1 MRLERC
7 LPVLGEETRLR
18 LYNPGMKNDRFD
30 ELKTYIGF
38 DERDAANLKALGKPA
53 APLIPRV
60 VDRFYEV
67 LLGHPEART
76 VLTGEEQVQRL
87 MTFFAEWLRRLFS
100 GTYDQGYCESRS
112 RIGQVHVRV
121 GLPQRYMPLAI
132 DVVRVELSRGLRRA
146 NIDHID
152 EKLESLLKLLT
163 LDLTIMLDSYQ
174 ESYASEI
181 RDFERQAM
189 EGKLARAQHLAEVG
203 QLAASLA
210 HEIKNPLAGISG
222 AIQVIGDSLSEDS
235 PYKSIVGDILGQIS
249 RLDATVKD
257 LLLYA
262 RPTPPE
268 RKDVKMGDLITR
280 LISVLHE
287 EPALRNLDVRFN
299 DSEAIAY
306 ADERQLE
313 QLLMN
318 LILNAAHASTDAT
331 TIEVEAIESADRL
344 TLVVKDRGTG
354 MPEEVRKK
362 ALEPFFTTKAK
373 GTGLGL
379 AICRRIAESHGGT
392 VAIESHPG
400 QGTVVTVELPRESQ
414 RSLAEEN

>member
-1 MRLERC
+1 
-7 LPVLGEETRLR
+7 LPLLGEETLLR
-18 LYNPGMKNDRFD
+18 LYDPGMKHDRYD
-30 ELKTYIGF
+30 ELKSYIGF
-38 DERDAANLKALGKPA
+38 DERDVVNLRSLAEPA
-53 APLIPRV
+53 TLLIPRV

-76 VLTGEEQVQRL
+76 VLAGEEQVQRL
-87 MTFFAEWLRRLFS
+87 MTFLAEWLRGLFT
-100 GTYDQGYCESRS
+100 GTYDQGYFESRS
-112 RIGQVHVRV
+112 RIGQTHVRV

-132 DVVRVELSRGLRRA
+132 DVVRAELSRGLRGA
-146 NIDHID
+146 DIDRIE

-174 ESYASEI
+174 ESYGSQI
-181 RDFERQAM
+181 RVFERQAM

-203 QLAASLA
+203 HLAASLA

-222 AIQVIGDSLSEDS
+222 AIQVIGDSLTEDS
-235 PYKSIVGDILGQIS
+235 PYKSIVRDILVQIS
-249 RLDATVKD
+249 RVDATVKD

-268 RKDVKMGDLITR
+268 RKYVKMSELEMR
-280 LISVLHE
+280 LASVLHE
-287 EPALRNLDVRFN
+287 EPALRNLQVRFA
-299 DSEAIAY
+299 ETEVVAY

-318 LILNAAHASTDAT
+318 LILNAAHASRDGAA
-331 TIEVEAIESADRL
+331 IVVEAVDRADGLKLIVR
-344 TLVVKDRGTG
+344 DRGTG
-354 MPEEVRKK
+354 MPEEVRKR

-392 VAIESHPG
+392 ISIESHCG
-400 QGTVVTVELPRESQ
+400 KGTTVTVELPRESE
-414 RSLAEEN
+414 RSVVEEN

>member
-1 MRLERC
+1 
-7 LPVLGEETRLR
+7 
-18 LYNPGMKNDRFD
+18 MKPDRFD
-30 ELKTYIGF
+30 ELKTYISF
-38 DERDAANLKALGKPA
+38 DERDAVNLKALGKPA
-53 APLIPRV
+53 TPLIPRV

-87 MTFFAEWLRRLFS
+87 MTFFAEWLRDLFT
-100 GTYDQGYCESRS
+100 GIYDNRYFESRL
-112 RIGQVHVRV
+112 RIGRVHVRV

-132 DVVRVELSRGLRRA
+132 DVVRAELSRGLRGA
-146 NIDHID
+146 DIDRIE

-163 LDLTIMLDSYQ
+163 LDLTIMLGSYH
-174 ESYASEI
+174 ESYSNQI
-181 RDFERQAM
+181 RELERKAM
-189 EGKLARAQHLAEVG
+189 EGKLARAQHLAEIG

-222 AIQVIGDSLSEDS
+222 AIQVIGESLTEDS

-268 RKDVKMGDLITR
+268 RKDIKLRELVSR

-287 EPALRNLDVRFN
+287 EPALRNLDVRFA
-299 DSEAIAY
+299 DTDAVAY

-318 LILNAAHASTDAT
+318 LILNAAHASTDGMA
-331 TIEVEAIESADRL
+331 IHVEVVDGADRL
-344 TLVVKDRGTG
+344 ALVVKDRGAG
-354 MPEEVRKK
+354 MPEEVRKN

-379 AICRRIAESHGGT
+379 AICRRIAESHGGSI
-392 VAIESHPG
+392 AIESHPG
-400 QGTVVTVELPRESQ
+400 QGTTVTVELPRETE
-414 RSLAEEN
+414 RCEMEEN

>member
-1 MRLERC
+1 MLG
-7 LPVLGEETRLR
+7 LGEETLLR
-18 LYNPGMKNDRFD
+18 PYTPGMQHDRLD
-30 ELKTYIGF
+30 ELKKYIGF
-38 DERDAANLKALGKPA
+38 DERDAINLRSLAKPA
-53 APLIPRV
+53 TPLIPRAR
-60 VDRFYEV
+60 DRFYEV
-67 LLGHPEART
+67 LLGHPDART
-76 VLTGEEQVQRL
+76 VLTGDEQVQRL
-87 MTFFAEWLRRLFS
+87 KTFFAEWLRSLFT
-100 GTYDQGYCESRS
+100 GTYDQGYFESRS
-112 RIGQVHVRV
+112 RIGQTHVRV
-121 GLPQRYMPLAI
+121 GLPQRYMPLAM
-132 DVVRVELSRGLRRA
+132 DVVRTELSRGLRGA
-146 NIDHID
+146 DIDHIE

-163 LDLTIMLDSYQ
+163 LDLTIMLGSYQ
-174 ESYASEI
+174 ESYASQI
-181 RDFERQAM
+181 RDFERKAM
-189 EGKLARAQHLAEVG
+189 EGKLARAQHLAEIG

-222 AIQVIGDSLSEDS
+222 AIQVIGDSLTEDS

-268 RKDVKMGDLITR
+268 RKDVKMSELVSR

-287 EPALRNLDVRFN
+287 EPALRSLDVRFA
-299 DSEAIAY
+299 DTDAVAY

-318 LILNAAHASTDAT
+318 LILNAAHASTDGTA
-331 TIEVEAIESADRL
+331 IEVEAVERADRVS
-344 TLVVKDRGTG
+344 LVVKDRGAG
-354 MPEEVRKK
+354 MPEDVRKK

-392 VAIESHPG
+392 IAIESHPG
-400 QGTVVTVELPRESQ
+400 QGTTVTVELPREAE
-414 RSLAEEN
+414 RCAPEEN

>member
-1 MRLERC
+1 M
-7 LPVLGEETRLR
+7 LR
-18 LYNPGMKNDRFD
+18 LYDPGMKHDRYD
-30 ELKTYIGF
+30 ELKSYIGF
-38 DERDAANLKALGKPA
+38 DERDVVNLRSLAEPA
-53 APLIPRV
+53 TLLIPRV

-76 VLTGEEQVQRL
+76 VLAGEEQVQRL
-87 MTFFAEWLRRLFS
+87 MTFLAEWLRGLFT
-100 GTYDQGYCESRS
+100 GTYDQGYFESRS
-112 RIGQVHVRV
+112 RIGQTHVRV

-132 DVVRVELSRGLRRA
+132 DVVRAELSRGLRGA
-146 NIDHID
+146 DIDRIE

-174 ESYASEI
+174 ESYGSQI
-181 RDFERQAM
+181 RVFERQAM

-203 QLAASLA
+203 HLAASLA

-222 AIQVIGDSLSEDS
+222 AIQVIGDSLTEDS
-235 PYKSIVGDILGQIS
+235 PYKSIVRDILVQIS
-249 RLDATVKD
+249 RVDATVKD

-268 RKDVKMGDLITR
+268 RKYVKMSELEMR
-280 LISVLHE
+280 LASVLHE
-287 EPALRNLDVRFN
+287 EPALRNLQVRFA
-299 DSEAIAY
+299 ETEVVAY

-318 LILNAAHASTDAT
+318 LILNAAHASRDGAA
-331 TIEVEAIESADRL
+331 IVVEAVDRADGLKLIVR
-344 TLVVKDRGTG
+344 DRGTG
-354 MPEEVRKK
+354 MPEEVRKR

-392 VAIESHPG
+392 ISIESHCG
-400 QGTVVTVELPRESQ
+400 KGTTVTVELPRESE
-414 RSLAEEN
+414 RSVVEEN

>member
-1 MRLERC
+1 M
-7 LPVLGEETRLR
+7 PVLSEETRLR
-18 LYNPGMKNDRFD
+18 PYNPGMEHDRFD

-38 DERDAANLKALGKPA
+38 DKRDAANLRSLAQPA
-53 APLIPRV
+53 KPLIPRV
-60 VDRFYEV
+60 VDRFYKV

-76 VLTGEEQVQRL
+76 VLTGEEQVERL
-87 MTFFAEWLRRLFS
+87 KTFFAEWLRGLFS
-100 GTYDQGYCESRS
+100 GTYDQDYFESRS
-112 RIGQVHVRV
+112 RIGQAHVRV

-132 DVVRVELSRGLRRA
+132 DVVRAELSRGLRGA
-146 NIDHID
+146 DIDRLE

-174 ESYASEI
+174 ESYSNQI
-181 RDFERQAM
+181 RNFERKAM
-189 EGKLARAQHLAEVG
+189 EGKLARAQHLAEIG

-222 AIQVIGDSLSEDS
+222 AIQVIGDSLAEDS

-249 RLDATVKD
+249 RLDATVRD

-268 RKDVKMGDLITR
+268 RKDVKITELVTR

-287 EPALRNLDVRFN
+287 EPALRNLDVRLAAT
-299 DSEAIAY
+299 EAVAY
-306 ADERQLE
+306 VDERQLE

-344 TLVVKDRGTG
+344 MLLVKDRGTG

-392 VAIESHPG
+392 VTIESRPG
-400 QGTVVTVELPRESQ
+400 QGTTVTVELPREAKCSEG
-414 RSLAEEN
+414 EEN

>member
-1 MRLERC
+1 MERC
-7 LPVLGEETRLR
+7 LRVLGEEMPLR
-18 LYNPGMKNDRFD
+18 MYDQRMKHDRFD

-38 DERDAANLKALGKPA
+38 DERDAANLRSLAEPA
-53 APLIPRV
+53 TPLIPRV

-67 LLGHPEART
+67 LLGHPEARK
-76 VLTGEEQVQRL
+76 VLTGKEQVQRL
-87 MTFFAEWLRRLFS
+87 MTFFAEWLRGLFT
-100 GTYDQGYCESRS
+100 GTYDQCYFESRS
-112 RIGQVHVRV
+112 RIGQTHVRV

-132 DVVRVELSRGLRRA
+132 DVVRAEFSRGLRGA
-146 NIDHID
+146 DIDRIE

-163 LDLTIMLDSYQ
+163 LDLTIMLGSYQ
-174 ESYASEI
+174 ISYASQI
-181 RDFERQAM
+181 REFERKAM
-189 EGKLARAQHLAEVG
+189 EGKLARAKHMAEIG

-222 AIQVIGDSLSEDS
+222 AIQVIGDSLTEDS

-249 RLDATVKD
+249 RVDATVKD

-268 RKDVKMGDLITR
+268 RKDVKMSELELR
-280 LISVLHE
+280 LASVLHE
-287 EPALRNLDVRFN
+287 EPALRHLQVRFTGT
-299 DSEAIAY
+299 EVVAY

-318 LILNAAHASTDAT
+318 LILNSAHASRDGAV
-331 TIEVEAIESADRL
+331 IEVEAVDRADGL
-344 TLVVKDRGTG
+344 TLIVRDRGAG

-400 QGTVVTVELPRESQ
+400 QGTTVTVELPRESQ
-414 RSLAEEN
+414 RSVVEEN